1 MDDDEVFGDV
11 PNTAPADF
19 PSPQSFDASLDGEE
33 TVDWEALAE
42 LIEDFLVY
50 AVVGPLG
57 NCNCEV
63 GRSEI
68 SHGTKFFK

>member
-11 PNTAPADF
+11 PDTAPAGL

-33 TVDWEALAE
+33 TVDWGALAE

-50 AVVGPLG
+50 GVVGPLG